1 MGAVESDPAA
11 EAHAAAG
18 ITGAELVTQLV
29 PRRPLQRLQP
39 LELRLGR
46 GVTVLVAARVRSG
59 DGEHEAYVVEVVVES
74 RRRRRRCEAGSLG
87 LSGFRRERKESG
99 EAQRRE
105 EAIRLDLETV
115 GKRVDEEK
123 GAWVFEEEDEMASDP
138 AALRSWPS
146 DPATPMA
153 ASG

>member
-1 MGAVESDPAA
+1 MAGGGMFGGA
-11 EAHAAAG
+11 
-18 ITGAELVTQLV
+18 GAFWATRAL
-29 PRRPLQRLQP
+29 
-39 LELRLGR
+39 
-46 GVTVLVAARVRSG
+46 
-59 DGEHEAYVVEVVVES
+59 EVVKQ
-74 RRRRRRCEAGSLG
+74 
-87 LSGFRRERKESG
+87 RRERKESG